1 AYVPID
7 PDYPLARRT
16 YMLQDSGV
24 AWLLVEDEQ
33 HDLGDLADVTVL
45 ALSAADSPAP
55 WLADSP
61 LDNPPRLPEQ
71 SAQNRAYVIYTSG
84 STGQPKGV
92 MVEHH
97 ALMNLA
103 HWIHSMA
110 QQHFGDQCQNWA
122 LNAPLAFDASLK
134 MVTQLAF
141 GVSLHILPEALRL
154 QPAQLMQYFQQH
166 AIAVADITPSLLE
179 IVLQEAESAL
189 QPLPHLL
196 IGGEAVHA
204 QLWDVLS
211 RYGEQHQRV
220 FVNVYGPT
228 EATVDS
234 SYSLITRAQSPNVG
248 YPIDNVQLYVMD
260 TRQQLLPAGYCGELC
275 IAGRGLARGY
285 LNQPALSQEK
295 FPLVTLADGQRVR
308 MYRTGDKVRL
318 REDGRLD
325 YLGRMDNQV
334 KIRGFRIEV
343 GEIDHQLLALE
354 MVTACC
360 TVVRDDAQG
369 NRMLVSYLVPQQ
381 MPDVHTDWI
390 QDIRSQLM
398 TRVPHYMIPSAF
410 VLLPQLPVTVN
421 GKVNKQLLPAADL
434 SLQAHYAAPETVM
447 ENRLVSIWSDL
458 LAVEASRLSVGQSV
472 FELGAHSLLLLK
484 ALAEMKNAGIEATLK
499 AIYEYPA
506 IRDFAAHLQADALS
520 QSEGCVI
527 RLNQCHDGQPLFI
540 FHPFGGRC
548 DGYAALATALENV
561 CPVYGVQAPFTYRH
575 AFSFHQFSQ
584 LCDFYIEGLRHYQP
598 KGPYRIAGWS
608 AGGNIAAMVAAR
620 LTAAGDDVQN
630 LIVMDALLER
640 QLTSTPKTEFEHL
653 RDVLKIELQDEEDTS
668 SEFALPD
675 VLAQQLDGQHIE
687 RQIQMVAEYLV
698 AEQRNDFMDVEQI
711 AIALRFGIDFNAV
724 DRSVPPFAITG
735 KSVLISATKSPGT
748 LQRDIFQSW
757 MKVVRA
763 PANEHYKV
771 DTEHHRMM
779 RDESVRKIAGILRKE
794 LRHNRTKH
802 NRTKHAK

>member
-1 AYVPID
+1 
-7 PDYPLARRT
+7 
-16 YMLQDSGV
+16 M
-24 AWLLVEDEQ
+24 
-33 HDLGDLADVTVL
+33 
-45 ALSAADSPAP
+45 
-55 WLADSP
+55 
-61 LDNPPRLPEQ
+61 
-71 SAQNRAYVIYTSG
+71 IYTSG

-141 GVSLHILPEALRL
+141 GVSLHILPESLRL

-179 IVLQEAESAL
+179 IVLQEAESTE
-189 QPLPHLL
+189 QSLPHLL
-196 IGGEAVHA
+196 IGGEAIHA
-204 QLWDVLS
+204 RLWDTLS

-234 SYSLITRAQSPNVG
+234 SYSVITRAQSPNIGV
-248 YPIDNVQLYVMD
+248 PIDNVQLYAMD
-260 TRQQLLPAGYCGELC
+260 ARQQLLPAGYCGELC
-275 IAGRGLARGY
+275 IAGNGLARGY

-295 FPLVTLADGQRVR
+295 FPLVTLADGRRVR

-334 KIRGFRIEV
+334 KIRGFRIEP
-343 GEIDHQLLALE
+343 GEIDHHLLALE
-354 MVTACC
+354 MVAACC
-360 TVVRDDAQG
+360 TVVRNDAQG

-381 MPDVHTDWI
+381 MPDTHSDWI
-390 QDIRSQLM
+390 QTVRSMLM
-398 TRVPHYMIPSAF
+398 ARLPHYMIPSAF
-410 VLLPQLPVTVN
+410 KLMPRLPVTVN
-421 GKVNKQLLPAADL
+421 NKIDKQMLPAEDL
-434 SLQAHYAAPETVM
+434 SAQTFYAAAETAV
-447 ENRLVSIWSDL
+447 EARLVSIWSRL
-458 LAVEASRLSVGQSV
+458 LAVEESRFSVTQSV
-472 FELGAHSLLLLK
+472 FELGAHSLLLMN
-484 ALAEMKNAGIEATLK
+484 ALAEMRRSGMEASLK
-499 AIYEYPA
+499 AIYEYPS
-506 IRDFAAHLQADALS
+506 IRDFAAHLQSDTVSDS
-520 QSEGCVI
+520 QGCVI
-527 RLNQCHDGQPLFI
+527 RLNQCSDGQPLFI

-548 DGYAALATALENV
+548 DGYVTLAKALENV

-575 AFSFHQFSQ
+575 AFSFSQLSQ

-598 KGPYRIAGWS
+598 NGPYRIAGWS

-620 LTAAGDDVQN
+620 LTAAGDEVQS
-630 LIVMDALLER
+630 LIIIDALLGR

-653 RDVLKIELQDEEDTS
+653 LEVLKIELQDEDDTS

-675 VLAQQLDGQHIE
+675 VLARQLDGQHIE
-687 RQIQMVAEYLV
+687 QQIQTVAEYLV
-698 AEQRNDFMDVEQI
+698 AEQRNDFMDAEQI

-724 DRSVPPFAITG
+724 DRSVPPFAMTG
-735 KSVLISATKSPGT
+735 KSVLISASRNPSAIRKDVFDGW
-748 LQRDIFQSW
+748 LN
-757 MKVVRA
+757 VVRA
-763 PANEHYKV
+763 PANESYSV

-779 RDESVRKIAGILRKE
+779 RDDSVRKIAAILRKE
-794 LRHNRTKH
+794 LRGQ
-802 NRTKHAK
+802 